1 MASNEYGYIGVH
13 ANQYATAKSGV
24 YSVND
29 QKVLDDDGKWTA
41 DGVSEGRVF
50 YIDAANPSSY
60 SGSGNSVTEIDNN
73 VAGSNTGSQTLY
85 SSDGGGSFY
94 FNGTGGLEFPDIT
107 ALNSLNKT
115 IIVWVKANPN
125 QNGFLFE
132 KGLVNTQY
140 SFFFVNSTTMY
151 FRSKDTNPDHDM
163 AINPSTHF
171 SSSAYT
177 MAVAWQSGTTKRVYK
192 NGSTLISQVT
202 TGGGDGT
209 TNSSGIRVGEY
220 NGNSYY
226 LTGYIGLVKVFN
238 RGLTAAEL
246 DLEYDTYKARFGLS

>member
-13 ANQYATAKSGV
+13 ADQSASAKSGV
-24 YSVND
+24 FTVND

-41 DGVSEGRVF
+41 DGVTNGRVF
-50 YIDAANPSSY
+50 YIDAANPASY
-60 SGSGNSVTEIDNN
+60 SGSGNSVTDIDNS
-73 VAGSNTGSQTLY
+73 VAGSNSGTQTLY

-94 FNGTGGLEFPDIT
+94 FNATGGIDFPDIT
-107 ALNSLNKT
+107 ALNTQNKT
-115 IIVWVKANPN
+115 IIVWVKANPA
-125 QNGFLFE
+125 QAGFLFE
-132 KGLVNTQY
+132 KGAVNTQY
-140 SFFFVNSTTMY
+140 SLFFNNSTSMY
-151 FRSKDTNPDHDM
+151 FRNKDTNPDHDLSF
-163 AINPSTHF
+163 NPSAHF

-177 MAVAWQSGTTKRVYK
+177 MIIAWHSGTAKRVYK
-192 NGSTLISQVT
+192 NGSTLITSAT
-202 TGGGDGT
+202 TGSADGT

-220 NGNSYY
+220 NNNGYL